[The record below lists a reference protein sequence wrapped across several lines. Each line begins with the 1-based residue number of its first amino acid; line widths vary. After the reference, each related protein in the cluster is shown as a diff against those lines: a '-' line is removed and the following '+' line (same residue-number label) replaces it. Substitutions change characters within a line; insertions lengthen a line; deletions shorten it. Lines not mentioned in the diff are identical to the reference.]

1 MERFFSALTRLVLA
15 HRLLFGLGLL
25 TIMIVAAAGLFRLE
39 VAFSF
44 QSFVGSR
51 DSGVERLQQH
61 IERWGSE
68 DARLFI
74 VVEDD
79 RGLIA
84 KDRLQELEQVLER
97 LEASDDIHSAT
108 GLPRV
113 PLLEPGSAVVGAQ
126 TIQQVVAGA
135 ADVESARARILQ
147 NASIVPLLLSRD
159 GTATAILATLAV
171 DADDITAFR
180 PVVKRVRKL
189 LDAEEERSGLKFKTA
204 GIPAVRSEFVDQ
216 LLNDQA
222 LFMSIAMAAALLLLI
237 FLFRSFHGIVVPI
250 VAAIVPTVILFG
262 LMGWTKEPV
271 GILSQVYITLI
282 PVIALADT
290 LHVVTR
296 FEQAA
301 RAAHP
306 DGKLSPAQRMDVIA
320 EAMGHTG
327 AACLLTS
334 MTTMIGFLSLY
345 VADMQ
350 VLHSFGLYA
359 GLGVGIAF
367 LCLLVVLPI
376 GLSFVS
382 KVAVRDEDKEGR
394 LDRALGDIGAFS
406 VRHPGPILGATLLLC
421 AGALAL
427 GSRVHVDNRLN
438 DVLGEGHDVSAANQ
452 IVDDKLAGVVTIQIG
467 LTAKEGTLLD
477 DQMLER
483 IDALE
488 EQLRAIEDI
497 RAVRGPASMLRTLN
511 LAVLGEARLPS
522 STAEVAQVWLLV
534 GEAAG
539 ANMLVTESLSKGR
552 IIMHLGDLGGAKM
565 EALSAVIE
573 PAVRESFPADSRIE
587 AHITGVN
594 WVAYKSF
601 NRLSRELLLSLLSA
615 FGLICLLIALL
626 FRSVTTALMSM
637 VPNAV
642 PLLLTLA
649 VMGVMGW
656 RLDPPSSVV
665 FVVGLGIAVDDT
677 IHILARF
684 HEEAQRLRREG
695 AAHVH
700 IEAVKI
706 ATKRSGRAIAI
717 TTLLLTVA
725 FGVNSLSSFP
735 MNRVFGVLG
744 GVAVFSALWCDVIV
758 LPALIAVRARLRG
771 ET

>member
-1 MERFFSALTRLVLA
+1 MTVMLVA
-15 HRLLFGLGLL
+15 SVGLL
-25 TIMIVAAAGLFRLE
+25 RLE

-51 DSGVERLQQH
+51 DSGIERLQEH
-61 IERWGSE
+61 IKRWGSE
-68 DARLFI
+68 DATLFI
-74 VVEDD
+74 VVEDE
-79 RGLIA
+79 RGLLA
-84 KDRLQELEQVLER
+84 KDRLAGLEQVLVR
-97 LEASDDIHSAT
+97 LEKSEDIRSAV

-126 TIQQVVAGA
+126 SIREVIASA
-135 ADVESARARILQ
+135 SDVEAAKKRILD
-147 NASIVPLLLSRD
+147 NTAIVPLLLSPD
-159 GTATAILATLAV
+159 GSATAILATLAV

-180 PVVKRVRKL
+180 PIVKRVRAL
-189 LDAEEERSGLKFKTA
+189 LDAEEERTGLTFKTA

-222 LFMSIAMAAALLLLI
+222 LFMSIAMAVALLLLI
-237 FLFRSFHGIVVPI
+237 VLFRSFHGIVVPI
-250 VAAIVPTVILFG
+250 VAASVPTVILFG
-262 LMGWTKEPV
+262 LMGWTDEPV

-296 FEQAA
+296 FEQGA
-301 RAAHP
+301 RASAP
-306 DGKLSPAQRMDVIA
+306 SGRLSPAQRVEVIA

-334 MTTMIGFLSLY
+334 MTTMIGFFSLY

-359 GLGVGIAF
+359 GVGVGIAF
-367 LCLLVVLPI
+367 LCLLILLPI
-376 GLSFVS
+376 GLSFVG
-382 KVAVRDEDKEGR
+382 KVPANTGGDDGR
-394 LDRALGDIGAFS
+394 LDRFLGQIGAFS
-406 VRHPGPILGATLLLC
+406 TRHPGPILGVTVLLC

-438 DVLGEGHDVSAANQ
+438 DVLGEGHDVSAANA

-467 LTAKEGTLLD
+467 LTAKDGTLID
-477 DQMLER
+477 NKALER

-488 EQLRAIEDI
+488 DELRKIEDI
-497 RAVRGPASMLRTLN
+497 RAVRGPGSTLRTLN
-511 LAVLGEARLPS
+511 LAVLGEARLPAS
-522 STAEVAQVWLLV
+522 NKEVAQVWLLV

-539 ANMLVTESLSKGR
+539 AEDIVAESMTSGR
-552 IIMHLGDLGGAKM
+552 IILHLSDLGGAKM
-565 EALSAVIE
+565 EALSQIIV
-573 PAVRESFPADSRIE
+573 PAVQQRFPSGGRIE

-615 FGLICLLIALL
+615 FGLICLLIAVL

-642 PLLLTLA
+642 PLLFTLA

-684 HEEAQRLRREG
+684 HEEATRLQREG
-695 AAHVH
+695 ATHVH
-700 IEAVKI
+700 VEAVKI
-706 ATKRSGRAIAI
+706 ATQRSGRAIAI

-758 LPALIAVRARLRG
+758 LPALIAVRARLTRSR
-771 ET
+771 